1 LDVGGGASPEKIANA
16 FRIVL
21 TDPNVHAILVNIFA
35 GINRCDWIA
44 QGVVQAATDLKI
56 DVPVIVRLAGTN
68 VEEGRKILTDS
79 GLSVIQAADLDDAAA
94 KAVAA
99 VSEVAA

>member
-1 LDVGGGASPEKIANA
+1 
-16 FRIVL
+16 
-21 TDPNVHAILVNIFA
+21 
-35 GINRCDWIA
+35 
-44 QGVVQAATDLKI
+44 
-56 DVPVIVRLAGTN
+56 VIVRLAGTN